1 MVKYVKA
8 DHYLYDEL
16 PKVYKNGNQES
27 KVGIQKYGDN
37 QERYYVM
44 YHTVGDDMWKEIM
57 EMYNMPK
64 YYYNKQSAQRA
75 AKRVIGLI

>member
-1 MVKYVKA
+1 
-8 DHYLYDEL
+8 
-16 PKVYKNGNQES
+16 
-27 KVGIQKYGDN
+27 
-37 QERYYVM
+37 M
-44 YHTVGDDMWKEIM
+44 YHNIGDDMWKEIM